1 MIRKIPLAWL
11 QLTREKT
18 RLIVALAGIAFANI
32 LMFMQ
37 LGFREA
43 LFDGNVQFHQSL
55 NGEIVVINPQS
66 DALLSL
72 KTFSQRRLYQILAL
86 EEVESVHPIYIGF
99 TSWRNPQTRKLRSI
113 QVIGFDPNASIVNL
127 PGVQQNLDKIK
138 QPDVFLF
145 DQGSRQEF
153 GTIAADFLQGKAI
166 ATEVGGRTIK
176 IGGLFQLG
184 TSFGADGNLITSDL
198 NFFRLFNQDGRNLGL
213 IDVGLVK
220 LKPGANT
227 EVVLEKLRS
236 SITQKDIRLLS
247 KQEFIDF
254 EKSYWASST
263 AIGFIFTL
271 GTIMAFVV
279 GTVIVYQI
287 LYSEIADHLPE
298 YATLKAIGY
307 TQVYL
312 LIVVFQ
318 QALILAALG
327 YLPGFA
333 FAMFQ
338 YNIVQKET
346 LLPIAM
352 TISRALLVLLLTVLM
367 CCVSGAIA
375 IRKLRA
381 ADPADIFS

>member
-72 KTFSQRRLYQILAL
+72 KTFSQRRLYQVLAL

-113 QVIGFDPNASIVNL
+113 QVIGFDPDASIVNL

-184 TSFGADGNLITSDL
+184 TSFGADGNLMTSDL
-198 NFFRLFNQDGRNLGL
+198 NFFRLFNQDGRNFGL
-213 IDVGLVK
+213 IDIGLVK
-220 LKPGANT
+220 LKPGAST

-307 TQVYL
+307 TQIYL
-312 LIVVFQ
+312 LIVIFQ
-318 QALILAALG
+318 QALILAILG
-327 YLPGFA
+327 YMPGFA
-333 FAMFQ
+333 FATFQ
-338 YNIVQKET
+338 YSIVQKET
-346 LLPIAM
+346 LLPITM
-352 TISRALLVLLLTVLM
+352 TIGRALLVLLLTVLM
-367 CCVSGAIA
+367 CCISGAIA
-375 IRKLRA
+375 IRKLSA
-381 ADPADIFS
+381 ADPADIFN

>member
-72 KTFSQRRLYQILAL
+72 KTFSQRRLYQVLAL

-113 QVIGFDPNASIVNL
+113 QVIGFDPDSSIVNL

-153 GTIAADFLQGKAI
+153 GTVAADFLQGKAI
-166 ATEVGGRTIK
+166 ATEVGGRTIR

-198 NFFRLFNQDGRNLGL
+198 NFFRLFNQDGRKLGL
-213 IDVGLVK
+213 IDLGLVK

-227 EVVLEKLRS
+227 EAVLEKLRN

-254 EKSYWASST
+254 EKYYWASST

-307 TQVYL
+307 TQLYL

-333 FAMFQ
+333 FALFQ

-352 TISRALLVLLLTVLM
+352 TISRALLVLLLTVVM